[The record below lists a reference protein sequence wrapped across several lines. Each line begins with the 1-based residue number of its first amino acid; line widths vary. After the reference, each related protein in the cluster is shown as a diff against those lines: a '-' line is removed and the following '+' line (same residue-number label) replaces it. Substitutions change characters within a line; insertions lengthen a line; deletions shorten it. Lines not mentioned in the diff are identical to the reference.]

1 MQIEARKVIT
11 IDYTLTDEAGEI
23 LDSSDDDGPLS
34 YLHGFG
40 NIVPGL
46 ESALEG
52 KKAGESLQVTV
63 SPTDGYGE
71 RDEKLVQ
78 ALPRNRFPQGDIEVG
93 MRFTTQSGD
102 SARMLTVVA
111 VDQKEVT
118 VDGNHPLAGQTLSFD
133 VTVRDVRDATE
144 EEIEHGHVHEPGD
157 HHHHH

>member
-11 IDYTLTDEAGEI
+11 IDYTLTDDSGEV
-23 LDSSDDDGPLS
+23 LDSSEDDGPLS

-46 ESALEG
+46 EAALEG
-52 KKAGESLQVTV
+52 KNPGDTLQVTV
-63 SPTDGYGE
+63 APVDGYGE

-78 ALPRNRFPQGDIEVG
+78 AIPRNRFPKGDIEVG
-93 MRFTTQSGD
+93 MRFSAD
-102 SARMLTVVA
+102 SAAGPRMLTVVA

-133 VTVRDVRDATE
+133 VTVREVREATE
-144 EEIEHGHVHEPGD
+144 EEIEHGHVHDPDD